1 MAAVIF
7 FSREGR
13 AVGAVERES
22 ESRSR
27 KWKEGVRDVSRPY
40 LIVSTVPF
48 FLQGCLRC
56 VGVLS
61 ALSTYRCSSE
71 FVFPERGVAHPAC

>member
-48 FLQGCLRC
+48 FL
-56 VGVLS
+56 
-61 ALSTYRCSSE
+61 
-71 FVFPERGVAHPAC
+71 